1 MEFTIKDL
9 EELPKD
15 IVYNGEVYN
24 LEVFVTAW
32 RKWAIAYVPAF
43 DKMGEKILS
52 QVVEPDLA
60 PSLETNDVTKIL
72 DCKTLE
78 DACLMLAWRLIG
90 AKLEGKIIEYD
101 EYNKRK
107 EMTIEEKVELINQHY
122 ENKGSETRYWVNWA
136 DELNAYYYVCYNA
149 LSDMDEIYETNAGA
163 INEIY
168 EEIYGKV

>member
-32 RKWAIAYVPAF
+32 RKLAIAYVPAF

-60 PSLETNDVTKIL
+60 PSLKTNDVTKIL

-78 DACLMLAWRLIG
+78 DACLMLAWRLIC
-90 AKLEGKIIEYD
+90 AKLEGKIVEY
-101 EYNKRK
+101 EPSKEK
-107 EMTIEEKVELINQHY
+107 EMTIEEKIELINQHY

>member
-15 IVYNGEVYN
+15 IMYNGEVYN

-32 RKWAIAYVPAF
+32 RKLAIAYVPAF

-90 AKLEGKIIEYD
+90 AKLEGKIVEY
-101 EYNKRK
+101 EPSKEK
-107 EMTIEEKVELINQHY
+107 EMTIEEKIELINQHY
-122 ENKGSETRYWVNWA
+122 ENKGSETRYWVNWT

>member
-15 IVYNGEVYN
+15 IMYNGEVYN

-32 RKWAIAYVPAF
+32 RKWTIAYVPAF

-90 AKLEGKIIEYD
+90 AKLEGKIVEY
-101 EYNKRK
+101 EPSKEK
-107 EMTIEEKVELINQHY
+107 EMTIEEKIELINQHY
-122 ENKGSETRYWVNWA
+122 ENKGSETRYWVNWT